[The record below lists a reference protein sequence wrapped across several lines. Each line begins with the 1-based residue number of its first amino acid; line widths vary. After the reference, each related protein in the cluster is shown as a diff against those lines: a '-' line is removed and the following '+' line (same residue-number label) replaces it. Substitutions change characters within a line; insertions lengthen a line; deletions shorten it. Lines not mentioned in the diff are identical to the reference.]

1 MKTNP
6 ISSPILISPPT
17 EELQT
22 IIDIIIDLVKN
33 RLDITNSVELSKKI
47 IDILTDNDRNN
58 DQIVCD
64 LGPYQRETNEQF
76 TRNNK
81 LLIVHIYVLANCF
94 KIRSKTILT

>member
-22 IIDIIIDLVKN
+22 INDISIDLVKN

-58 DQIVCD
+58 DQKVCD
-64 LGPYQRETNEQF
+64 LQDHTKGKQMNNLRE
-76 TRNNK
+76 
-81 LLIVHIYVLANCF
+81 IINC
-94 KIRSKTILT
+94 